1 MANPLLS
8 ALLVALVAS
17 GCATSPEGDHHCPEG
32 MTFNECGSGCG
43 PSSCE
48 NLPRDICPRICR
60 AGCFCPEGLVK
71 DQDGG
76 DRCIP
81 LDHCQDRHCP
91 DGMAYDE
98 CGSGCGPSSCEN
110 LPRDIC
116 PRICRAG
123 CFCPEG
129 LVKDQDGGD
138 RCIPLDHCQDRHC
151 PDGMAYD
158 ECGSGCG
165 PFSCDNL
172 PRYMCPRICRAGCF
186 CPEGLVKDQD
196 GGDRCIPLDQCQGS
210 GTGAIRLV
218 GGSNEAEGRVEIHY
232 NGVWGTICDDSWG
245 ITDASVVCRMLGF
258 QGASGAPGSAHFGQG
273 TGPIQLDD
281 VRCRGAEQ
289 TIFDCFHLPFGV
301 HNCFHSED
309 AGVVCNAP
317 GGTEGDVRLV
327 GGSNEAEG
335 RVEIQYNG
343 VWGTICDDSWGITDA
358 SVVCRMLGFQGASG
372 APGSAHFGQGTG
384 PIQLDDVGCTGA
396 EQTIFD
402 CAHPAFGVHN
412 CAHYEDAGVVC
423 IASQGD
429 PLNCPVTG
437 EWFVDWDAS
446 YECLSQLPQSNPFAV
461 PGQILPLL
469 TVTDMIQAAGAAWT
483 ADNLIEA
490 EGEICVRIMPQLGA
504 AAFGADIFRQYCDPV
519 LTSLREGTTLNAE
532 EHCRLILNLTGFMT
546 TIMSAPTTPQPDGP
560 TAEPDYPLGIFAL
573 RPFDFEGELESIV
586 ADQFGVSIYD
596 VDNICRARQ
605 FVVDAGS
612 TLEELVTDFL
622 EAFVEVLIPRA
633 AEICNSWNDIIV
645 ALEASSSGNFSMG
658 SDFNI
663 RGYLNDVSDF
673 VARWAGY
680 ESREAMCQRLS
691 ETRGDSGIPAL
702 LDNIA
707 ADVVD
712 SILSVLTDAQQCST
726 IVQEGL
732 DLALTYIPGLDP
744 YALNLQIYQI
754 TGMNGTNQLCQVV
767 ADAFQPGDH
776 HCPEGMTFNEC
787 GSGCGPGSCDNLVPR
802 DICPLFCFVGCFCPE
817 GLVKDQDGGDRCIPV
832 DQCQDYCDD
841 VIVNC
846 LVNPCDVSVCSAYP
860 DAECRSNYCGG
871 CNADFYVDDVQV
883 NCSTCPEGMA
893 FNECG
898 SGCGPFSCDNLPSD
912 ICPRICSAGCFCPE
926 GLVKDQDGGD
936 RCIPLDQC
944 QGSGTGAI
952 RLVGGSNEAEGRV
965 EIQYNGVWGTICD
978 DSWGITDANVVCRML
993 GFQGA
998 SGAPGSAHFGQ
1009 GTGPIQLDDVRC
1021 RGAEQTIF
1029 DCFHLPFG
1037 VHNCFHSEDAGV
1049 VCNAPGGTEGDVRLV
1064 GGSNEAEGRVEI
1076 QYNGVWGTICD
1087 DSWDITDASV
1097 VCRMLGFQGASGA
1110 PGSAQFGQ
1118 GTGVIQL
1125 DDVGCTGAEQTIFD
1139 CAHPAFG
1146 VHNCAHYEDAG
1157 VACIASQDVR
1167 LVGGSNEAE
1176 GRVEIQYNGVWGTI
1190 CDDSWGITDA
1200 SVVCRMLGF
1209 QGASGAPGSAQFGQG
1224 TGPIQLD
1231 DVGCTGAEQTI
1242 FDCAHPAFGVHNCV
1256 HYEDAGVV
1264 CIASQDVRLVGGSN
1278 EAEGR
1283 VEIQYN
1289 GVWGTIC
1296 DDSWDITDA
1305 SVVCRMLGFQG
1316 ASGAPGSAQ
1325 FGQGTGLIQ
1334 LDDVGCTGAE
1344 QTIFDCAHP
1353 AFGVHNCAHYED
1365 AGVVCITSQDVRL
1378 VGGSNEAEGRVE
1390 IQYNEV
1396 WGTIC
1401 DDSWGITDASVVC
1414 RMLGFQGASGAPGSA
1429 HFGQGTGPIQ
1439 LDDVGCTG
1447 AEQTIFDCAHPAF
1460 GVHNC
1465 AHYEDAG
1472 VVCITSQDVRL
1483 VGGSNE
1489 AEGRVE
1495 IQYNGV
1501 WGTICDDSWGITD
1514 ASVVC
1519 RMLGFQ
1525 GASGAPG
1532 SAHFGQG
1539 IGPIQLDDV
1548 GCTGA
1553 EQSIFDCAHPAFGVH
1568 NCAHYEDAGVVCIA
1582 SQDVRLVDGSN
1593 EAEGRVEIQY
1603 NGVWGTICDDSWD
1616 ITDASVVC
1624 RMLGFQGASGAPGS
1638 AQFGQGTGPIQL
1650 DDVGCTGAEQT
1661 IFDCAH
1667 PPFGVHNCFHS
1678 EDAGVVC
1685 IA

>member
-1190 CDDSWGITDA
+1190 CDDSW
-1200 SVVCRMLGF
+1200 
-1209 QGASGAPGSAQFGQG
+1209 
-1224 TGPIQLD
+1224 
-1231 DVGCTGAEQTI
+1231 
-1242 FDCAHPAFGVHNCV
+1242 
-1256 HYEDAGVV
+1256 
-1264 CIASQDVRLVGGSN
+1264 
-1278 EAEGR
+1278 
-1283 VEIQYN
+1283 
-1289 GVWGTIC
+1289 
-1296 DDSWDITDA
+1296 DITDA

>member
-832 DQCQDYCDD
+832 DQCQ
-841 VIVNC
+841 
-846 LVNPCDVSVCSAYP
+846 
-860 DAECRSNYCGG
+860 
-871 CNADFYVDDVQV
+871 
-883 NCSTCPEGMA
+883 
-893 FNECG
+893 
-898 SGCGPFSCDNLPSD
+898 
-912 ICPRICSAGCFCPE
+912 
-926 GLVKDQDGGD
+926 
-936 RCIPLDQC
+936 
-944 QGSGTGAI
+944 GAI

>member
-944 QGSGTGAI
+944 QGAI

-1110 PGSAQFGQ
+1110 PGSA
-1118 GTGVIQL
+1118 
-1125 DDVGCTGAEQTIFD
+1125 
-1139 CAHPAFG
+1139 
-1146 VHNCAHYEDAG
+1146 
-1157 VACIASQDVR
+1157 
-1167 LVGGSNEAE
+1167 
-1176 GRVEIQYNGVWGTI
+1176 
-1190 CDDSWGITDA
+1190 
-1200 SVVCRMLGF
+1200 
-1209 QGASGAPGSAQFGQG
+1209 
-1224 TGPIQLD
+1224 
-1231 DVGCTGAEQTI
+1231 
-1242 FDCAHPAFGVHNCV
+1242 
-1256 HYEDAGVV
+1256 
-1264 CIASQDVRLVGGSN
+1264 
-1278 EAEGR
+1278 
-1283 VEIQYN
+1283 
-1289 GVWGTIC
+1289 
-1296 DDSWDITDA
+1296 
-1305 SVVCRMLGFQG
+1305 
-1316 ASGAPGSAQ
+1316 
-1325 FGQGTGLIQ
+1325 
-1334 LDDVGCTGAE
+1334 
-1344 QTIFDCAHP
+1344 
-1353 AFGVHNCAHYED
+1353 
-1365 AGVVCITSQDVRL
+1365 
-1378 VGGSNEAEGRVE
+1378 
-1390 IQYNEV
+1390 
-1396 WGTIC
+1396 
-1401 DDSWGITDASVVC
+1401 
-1414 RMLGFQGASGAPGSA
+1414 

-1472 VVCITSQDVRL
+1472 VVCIASQGDPLNCPVTGEWFVDWDASYECLSQLPQSNPFAVRGQILPLLTVTDVIQAAGAAWTANNL
-1483 VGGSNE
+1483 IE
-1489 AEGRVE
+1489 AEGEICVRIMPQLNAAAFEADVFRQYCDPVLTSLREGTTLDAEEHCRLIFNLTGFMTTVMSAPTTPQPDGPTAEPDYPLGIFALRPFDFEGELEGIVADQFGVSIYDVDNICRARQFVVDAGSTLEELVTDFLEAFVE
-1495 IQYNGV
+1495 VLIPRAAE
-1501 WGTICDDSWGITD
+1501 ICNSWNDIIDALEASSSGNFSMGSDFNIRGYLNDASDFVARWAGYESREAMCQRLSETRGDSGIPLRLDDIAADVVDSILSVLTD
-1514 ASVVC
+1514 AQQCSTIVQEGLDLALTYIPGLDPYALNLQIYQITGMNGTNQLCQVVADA
-1519 RMLGFQ
+1519 FQ
-1525 GASGAPG
+1525 PGDHHCPEGMTFNECGSGCGPG
-1532 SAHFGQG
+1532 SCDNLVPNDICPLFCFA
-1539 IGPIQLDDV
+1539 
-1548 GCTGA
+1548 GCFCPEGLVKDQDGGDRCIPVDQCQA
-1553 EQSIFDCAHPAFGVH
+1553 M
-1568 NCAHYEDAGVVCIA
+1568 DA
-1582 SQDVRLVDGSN
+1582 
-1593 EAEGRVEIQY
+1593 QY
-1603 NGVWGTICDDSWD
+1603 S
-1616 ITDASVVC
+1616 
-1624 RMLGFQGASGAPGS
+1624 
-1638 AQFGQGTGPIQL
+1638 
-1650 DDVGCTGAEQT
+1650 
-1661 IFDCAH
+1661 
-1667 PPFGVHNCFHS
+1667 
-1678 EDAGVVC
+1678 
-1685 IA
+1685 

>member
-1289 GVWGTIC
+1289 
-1296 DDSWDITDA
+1296 
-1305 SVVCRMLGFQG
+1305 
-1316 ASGAPGSAQ
+1316 
-1325 FGQGTGLIQ
+1325 
-1334 LDDVGCTGAE
+1334 
-1344 QTIFDCAHP
+1344 
-1353 AFGVHNCAHYED
+1353 
-1365 AGVVCITSQDVRL
+1365 
-1378 VGGSNEAEGRVE
+1378 
-1390 IQYNEV
+1390 EV

>member
-944 QGSGTGAI
+944 QGAI

>member
-17 GCATSPEGDHHCPEG
+17 CCATSPEGDHHCPDG
-32 MTFNECGSGCG
+32 MAFNECGSGCG
-43 PSSCE
+43 PASCD
-48 NLPRDICPRICR
+48 NLVPNDICPLLCR

-71 DQDGG
+71 DRDGG
-76 DRCIP
+76 DRCIH
-81 LDHCQDRHCP
+81 LDQCQDRHCP
-91 DGMAYDE
+91 EGMTFDE
-98 CGSGCGPSSCEN
+98 CGSGCGPASCEN

-172 PRYMCPRICRAGCF
+172 PSYICPRICRAGCF

-196 GGDRCIPLDQCQGS
+196 GGDRCIPLDQCQG
-210 GTGAIRLV
+210 
-218 GGSNEAEGRVEIHY
+218 
-232 NGVWGTICDDSWG
+232 
-245 ITDASVVCRMLGF
+245 
-258 QGASGAPGSAHFGQG
+258 
-273 TGPIQLDD
+273 
-281 VRCRGAEQ
+281 
-289 TIFDCFHLPFGV
+289 
-301 HNCFHSED
+301 
-309 AGVVCNAP
+309 
-317 GGTEGDVRLV
+317 
-327 GGSNEAEG
+327 
-335 RVEIQYNG
+335 
-343 VWGTICDDSWGITDA
+343 
-358 SVVCRMLGFQGASG
+358 
-372 APGSAHFGQGTG
+372 
-384 PIQLDDVGCTGA
+384 
-396 EQTIFD
+396 
-402 CAHPAFGVHN
+402 
-412 CAHYEDAGVVC
+412 
-423 IASQGD
+423 D

-437 EWFVDWDAS
+437 QWFVDWDAS
-446 YECLSQLPQSNPFAV
+446 YECLSQLSQSNPFAV

-469 TVTDMIQAAGAAWT
+469 TVTDVIQAAGAAWT

-490 EGEICVRIMPQLGA
+490 EGEICVRIMPQLNA
-504 AAFGADIFRQYCDPV
+504 AAFEADVFRQYCDPV
-519 LTSLREGTTLNAE
+519 LTSLREGTTLDAE

-546 TIMSAPTTPQPDGP
+546 TVMSAPTTPQPDGP

-832 DQCQDYCDD
+832 DQCQ
-841 VIVNC
+841 
-846 LVNPCDVSVCSAYP
+846 
-860 DAECRSNYCGG
+860 
-871 CNADFYVDDVQV
+871 
-883 NCSTCPEGMA
+883 
-893 FNECG
+893 
-898 SGCGPFSCDNLPSD
+898 
-912 ICPRICSAGCFCPE
+912 
-926 GLVKDQDGGD
+926 
-936 RCIPLDQC
+936 
-944 QGSGTGAI
+944 GAI
-952 RLVGGSNEAEGRV
+952 
-965 EIQYNGVWGTICD
+965 
-978 DSWGITDANVVCRML
+978 
-993 GFQGA
+993 
-998 SGAPGSAHFGQ
+998 
-1009 GTGPIQLDDVRC
+1009 
-1021 RGAEQTIF
+1021 
-1029 DCFHLPFG
+1029 
-1037 VHNCFHSEDAGV
+1037 
-1049 VCNAPGGTEGDVRLV
+1049 
-1064 GGSNEAEGRVEI
+1064 
-1076 QYNGVWGTICD
+1076 
-1087 DSWDITDASV
+1087 
-1097 VCRMLGFQGASGA
+1097 
-1110 PGSAQFGQ
+1110 
-1118 GTGVIQL
+1118 
-1125 DDVGCTGAEQTIFD
+1125 
-1139 CAHPAFG
+1139 
-1146 VHNCAHYEDAG
+1146 
-1157 VACIASQDVR
+1157 R

-1209 QGASGAPGSAQFGQG
+1209 QGASGAPGSAHFGQG

-1242 FDCAHPAFGVHNCV
+1242 FDCAHPAFGVHNCA
-1256 HYEDAGVV
+1256 HYEDAGVF

-1365 AGVVCITSQDVRL
+1365 AGVVCI
-1378 VGGSNEAEGRVE
+1378 A
-1390 IQYNEV
+1390 
-1396 WGTIC
+1396 
-1401 DDSWGITDASVVC
+1401 
-1414 RMLGFQGASGAPGSA
+1414 
-1429 HFGQGTGPIQ
+1429 
-1439 LDDVGCTG
+1439 
-1447 AEQTIFDCAHPAF
+1447 
-1460 GVHNC
+1460 
-1465 AHYEDAG
+1465 
-1472 VVCITSQDVRL
+1472 SQDVRL

-1514 ASVVC
+1514 ANVVC
-1519 RMLGFQ
+1519 LMLGFQ

-1539 IGPIQLDDV
+1539 TGPIQLDDV
-1548 GCTGA
+1548 GCTGV
-1553 EQSIFDCAHPAFGVH
+1553 EQTIFDCAHPPFGVH
-1568 NCAHYEDAGVVCIA
+1568 NCAHYEDAGVVCIV

-1593 EAEGRVEIQY
+1593 AAEGRVEIQY
-1603 NGVWGTICDDSWD
+1603 NGVWGTICDDFWD
-1616 ITDASVVC
+1616 ITDANVVC

>member
-832 DQCQDYCDD
+832 DQCQ
-841 VIVNC
+841 
-846 LVNPCDVSVCSAYP
+846 
-860 DAECRSNYCGG
+860 
-871 CNADFYVDDVQV
+871 
-883 NCSTCPEGMA
+883 
-893 FNECG
+893 
-898 SGCGPFSCDNLPSD
+898 
-912 ICPRICSAGCFCPE
+912 
-926 GLVKDQDGGD
+926 
-936 RCIPLDQC
+936 
-944 QGSGTGAI
+944 GSGTGAI

>member
-196 GGDRCIPLDQCQGS
+196 GGDRCIPLDQCQ
-210 GTGAIRLV
+210 GAIRLV

>member
-1390 IQYNEV
+1390 IQYN
-1396 WGTIC
+1396 
-1401 DDSWGITDASVVC
+1401 
-1414 RMLGFQGASGAPGSA
+1414 
-1429 HFGQGTGPIQ
+1429 
-1439 LDDVGCTG
+1439 
-1447 AEQTIFDCAHPAF
+1447 
-1460 GVHNC
+1460 
-1465 AHYEDAG
+1465 
-1472 VVCITSQDVRL
+1472 
-1483 VGGSNE
+1483 
-1489 AEGRVE
+1489 
-1495 IQYNGV
+1495 GV